1 MSVSSSKK
9 EQSPDKLPWFSLL
22 AFSMASFICIMTET
36 VPAGLLPQ
44 ISEGLNVSNSYAGQL
59 VTVYAIG
66 SFVAAIPVTLATQS
80 WRRKPLFLFAIGLF
94 FVLNSVTALSSSY
107 VVTLLARFIAGVG
120 AGIVWSMLAGYARRL
135 VPENLKGRATAIVFA
150 GTPIALSIGVPL
162 GSFLGSFIG
171 WRGVFII
178 MSLLTLILITWIVVM
193 IPDFS
198 RSSKNTRVSLF
209 SVLKIHGVLPILSVV
224 LLWMISHNILYTY
237 IAAFLGAT
245 GLEISVSTAL
255 LVFGILSI
263 VGIWITGLFV
273 DTHMRLLVL
282 LSLSGFLL
290 TALLLQFFD
299 NNLILIF
306 TGIILWGLTF
316 GGAATLIQTAL
327 AQAVGEANV
336 DVAMSIS
343 ATSWNMAIAGGGFI
357 GGILFDYIGTK
368 SFSITIILFMIIAFF
383 ITFFNKKYA
392 FPPNKYQ
399 SKSNHS

>member
-1 MSVSSSKK
+1 MSISPSTK
-9 EQSPDKLPWFSLL
+9 EQTSNKLPLFSLL

-44 ISEGLNVSNSYAGQL
+44 ISEGLNVSSAYAGQL

-94 FVLNSVTALSSSY
+94 FVLNSVTALSSNY
-107 VVTLLARFIAGVG
+107 IITLAARFIAGVG

-135 VPENLKGRATAIVFA
+135 VPEHLKGRATAIVFA

-178 MSLLTLILITWIVVM
+178 MSLLTLILIVWIVVM

-198 RSSKNTRVSLF
+198 GTAKSTRVSLF
-209 SVLKIHGVLPILSVV
+209 SVLKIPGVMPILSVV
-224 LLWMISHNILYTY
+224 LLWMVSHNILYTY
-237 IAAFLGAT
+237 IAVFLEAT
-245 GLEISVSTAL
+245 GLEISVSTVL
-255 LVFGILSI
+255 LVFGVLSI

-273 DTHMRLLVL
+273 DTNMRLLIL
-282 LSLSGFLL
+282 LSLSGFLI

-299 NNLILIF
+299 NNLILTF
-306 TGIILWGLTF
+306 TAFILWGLTF

-343 ATSWNMAIAGGGFI
+343 ATSWNIAIAGGGLI
-357 GGILFDYIGTK
+357 GGILFDYIGTG
-368 SFSITIILFMIIAFF
+368 SFPITIILLMFIALLVA
-383 ITFFNKKYA
+383 IYNKKYA
-392 FPPNKYQ
+392 FPL
-399 SKSNHS
+399 SK